1 MKWSGKLVGFL
12 LGLMTRRVQLV
23 VLGVVLG
30 HLYDLGVFSGR
41 KPGVPPPPAAP
52 AAGADPYAILGVAA
66 TASDD
71 EVEQA
76 YRRAMSEYH
85 PDRVA
90 NAAQEIRDLAG
101 TRAREINVAYEQVKR
116 QRGL

>member
-1 MKWSGKLVGFL
+1 MKWTGKLVGFV
-12 LGLMTRRVQLV
+12 LGLLTRRVQLV

-30 HLYDLGVFSGR
+30 HLYDLGLFSGR
-41 KPGVPPPPAAP
+41 KPVAPPPMPGAA
-52 AAGADPYAILGVAA
+52 ADPYTTLGVSA

-90 NAAQEIRDLAG
+90 SAAQEIRDLAG

>member
-1 MKWSGKLVGFL
+1 MKWSGKLVGFV
-12 LGLMTRRVQLV
+12 LGLLTRRVQLV

-41 KPGVPPPPAAP
+41 KSDQSSPPAP
-52 AAGADPYAILGVAA
+52 PAGADPYARLGVSPSS
-66 TASDD
+66 SDG

-101 TRAREINVAYEQVKR
+101 TRAREINVAYEQIKQ

>member
-1 MKWSGKLVGFL
+1 MKWTGKLVGFV
-12 LGLMTRRVQLV
+12 LGLLTRRVQLV

-30 HLYDLGVFSGR
+30 HLYDLGLFSGR
-41 KPGVPPPPAAP
+41 QPDAPPPVPP
-52 AAGADPYAILGVAA
+52 AGADPYATLGVSP

-90 NAAQEIRDLAG
+90 SAAQEIRDLAG

>member
-12 LGLMTRRVQLV
+12 IGLLTRRVQLV

-30 HLYDLGVFSGR
+30 HLYDIGLFSGR
-41 KPGVPPPPAAP
+41 KPDESLPPPAP
-52 AAGADPYAILGVAA
+52 TAGADPYASLGVSP
-66 TASDD
+66 TASDG

-101 TRAREINVAYEQVKR
+101 TRAREINVAYEQVKK